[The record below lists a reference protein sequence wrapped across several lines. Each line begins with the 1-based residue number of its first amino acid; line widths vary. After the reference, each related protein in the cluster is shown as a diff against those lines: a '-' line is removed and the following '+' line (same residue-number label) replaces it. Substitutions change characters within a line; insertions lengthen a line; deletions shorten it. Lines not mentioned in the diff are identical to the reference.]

1 MSWLRDTHE
10 KFNAIHEET
19 SGADPGKSL
28 AWIVAIQVVAYYLC
42 SSFISIIFYL
52 GMFVYIYFRWIRPMY
67 GFEITAKEDKHD
79 GNDEPEW
86 LLDQFFSYIQQHTDG
101 DKEKSSYLKED
112 DVTEE
117 MIDQLE
123 IEKDTEVPEVDDE
136 PTWLIDTFLTYVQ
149 QHKDDETDAH
159 CEKVDENIADENIA
173 DEKALDDVCHLEENV
188 ESELLVACS
197 VANSTATSL
206 PDAENIDEDDLE
218 EEFEI
223 VDAQDFD

>member
-1 MSWLRDTHE
+1 MG
-10 KFNAIHEET
+10 HEET

-101 DKEKSSYLKED
+101 DKENSSYLKED

-123 IEKDTEVPEVDDE
+123 IEKDTEVPEVDDSRHGLSTHFL
-136 PTWLIDTFLTYVQ
+136 PTYNNIKTMKRMLIAKKWIRTSQMKRLSMMSVISKRMLEVSYWWPAVSPT
-149 QHKDDETDAH
+149 APP
-159 CEKVDENIADENIA
+159 
-173 DEKALDDVCHLEENV
+173 HL
-188 ESELLVACS
+188 
-197 VANSTATSL
+197 SL
-206 PDAENIDEDDLE
+206 MPR
-218 EEFEI
+218 
-223 VDAQDFD
+223 